1 MFKFIF
7 RVITISLF
15 LVFLTIGLAIWK
27 GGEPFRWC
35 GEGLVMI
42 GKTVSNFGDVVDE
55 LVDGGKK
62 IQKSYDRLKDVI
74 PADKGN

>member
-1 MFKFIF
+1 MFKFMF

-15 LVFLTIGLAIWK
+15 LVFLTIGIAIWK

-42 GKTVSNFGDVVDE
+42 GETVSHFGDFVDK
-55 LVDGGKK
+55 LTDGGRK
-62 IQKSYDRLKDVI
+62 IQKITDVI
-74 PADKGN
+74 NEDNGN